1 MTNESATT
9 PTVGRADAQALGF
22 HHGWGEGL
30 PYRDWGLSMSV
41 LGGTE
46 YTVFDIYCKYAIWVY
61 YCDIAI
67 QSEVVVATARARIKT
82 PADVGLALQ
91 QARLEKGLTQVQVA
105 EMVGQPQS
113 TISQLESGAS
123 TIYLKRLLVL
133 AKALDLE
140 LTAAWELTD
149 EADR

>member
-1 MTNESATT
+1 
-9 PTVGRADAQALGF
+9 
-22 HHGWGEGL
+22 
-30 PYRDWGLSMSV
+30 MSV

-123 TIYLKRLLVL
+123 TIYLRRLLALGKV
-133 AKALDLE
+133 LDLQWW
-140 LTAAWELTD
+140 ASWEHVEDNRSDAL
-149 EADR
+149 EAREAQR